1 MEYKDYY
8 KILGVSHNAD
18 QKQIKK
24 AYRNLARQYH
34 PDTNQGNDQAA
45 ERFKEI
51 NEAYEVL
58 NDPDKRSK
66 YDQFGQ
72 NWQAYQQAGGGP
84 NMGGFNR
91 PGGGPNVRYQTVDN
105 LEDIFGGNGGFS
117 DFFETLFGT
126 SSGFQG
132 STSRSRRGQ
141 NIEYP
146 ISVTL
151 SEAYHGSTRTLSKD
165 GRQLQV
171 KIPAGVKIGSKIR
184 ISGEGQPGIGSTS
197 ESGDL
202 YLIVNVE
209 NDNRFKRQGDNLV
222 TEFDL
227 PLYTALLGGTADVAT
242 LNGTIQ
248 LNIPPET
255 QNGAR
260 FRLRGKGM
268 PKLKEPSEY
277 GDLFAV
283 GVIQLPSNLK
293 DEERELIA
301 QLRDIRSS

>member
-8 KILGVSHNAD
+8 KILGVSRNAD

-24 AYRNLARQYH
+24 AYRNLARQFH
-34 PDTNQGNDQAA
+34 PDTNQGNAQAA

-58 NDPDKRSK
+58 NDPDKRAK

-72 NWQAYQQAGGGP
+72 NWQSYQQAGGGP
-84 NMGGFNR
+84 YAGGFNWS
-91 PGGGPNVRYQTVDN
+91 GGGPNVRYQTVDN

-117 DFFETLFGT
+117 DFFETLFGG

-132 STSRSRRGQ
+132 STSRPRRGQ
-141 NIEYP
+141 DIEYAV
-146 ISVTL
+146 SVTL
-151 SEAYHGSTRTLSKD
+151 SESYHGSTRTLSKD

-171 KIPAGVKIGSKIR
+171 KIPAGVKTGSKIR
-184 ISGEGQPGIGSTS
+184 IAGEGQPGIGTS

-202 YLIVNVE
+202 YLVVE
-209 NDNRFKRQGDNLV
+209 VQDDKQFKRQGDNLV
-222 TEFDL
+222 VNFDL
-227 PLYTALLGGTADVAT
+227 PLYTALLGGTANIST
-242 LNGTIQ
+242 LDGNVQ
-248 LNIPPET
+248 LTIPPET
-255 QNGAR
+255 QNGTR

-268 PKLKEPSEY
+268 PKLKKPSEY

-283 GVIQLPSNLK
+283 ASIQLPTNLSDK
-293 DEERELIA
+293 ERQLIT
-301 QLRDIRSS
+301 QLRDLGSS